1 MEELLR
7 SKGFVWIATTN
18 NIMGALQ
25 QAGNIIRIEAEQPW
39 MSEIRDMWEG
49 TPSEELVRKDM
60 TQKNGEELPY
70 ADRRQEL
77 VFIGIKLDHA
87 AIQFALDK
95 CLLND
100 DEMNM
105 GPEKW
110 KEIWADEDKIELSLE
125 EKWDEL
131 SDEDEEDEDNDEN
144 EEGDDDSDGNEE
156 EDAEDD
162 EANGEDEQEEPIRK
176 KKKIS
181 L

>member
-1 MEELLR
+1 MGELLR
-7 SKGFVWIATTN
+7 SKGFMWIATTN
-18 NIMGALQ
+18 DIMGALQ

-49 TPSEELVRKDM
+49 TPSEPLVRKDM
-60 TQKNGEELPY
+60 TQKNGEEFLY

-110 KEIWADEDKIELSLE
+110 KENWADEDKIELSLE
-125 EKWDEL
+125 EQWDEL
-131 SDEDEEDEDNDEN
+131 SDEEEEEEDNDEN
-144 EEGDDDSDGNEE
+144 EKRDNDSDGDE
-156 EDAEDD
+156 EDDGKG
-162 EANGEDEQEEPIRK
+162 NIEDEQEEQIQKTK
-176 KKKIS
+176 KVN